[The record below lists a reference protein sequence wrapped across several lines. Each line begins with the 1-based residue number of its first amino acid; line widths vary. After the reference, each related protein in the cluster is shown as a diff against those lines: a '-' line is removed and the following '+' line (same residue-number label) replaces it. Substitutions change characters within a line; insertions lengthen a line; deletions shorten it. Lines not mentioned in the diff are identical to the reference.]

1 MKLTDE
7 MVAILEDALQADK
20 SGHLTREV
28 LHSLASL
35 ESRLTN
41 ETRKLQRPED
51 YRLLE
56 AAADAVQA
64 AQHAMAI
71 YQSGQS

>member
-7 MVAILEDALQADK
+7 MVAALEGALQADT
-20 SGHLTREV
+20 SGNLSREV
-28 LHSLASL
+28 LRSLASL
-35 ESRLTN
+35 ESRLTKA
-41 ETRKLQRPED
+41 THKLQRPED

-64 AQHAMAI
+64 AQQAMAV
-71 YQSGQS
+71 YQSGNP